1 MNSRR
6 WNILIADDENTTVE
20 ILSKKIKK
28 HYEEN
33 INLSLANNGLE
44 VIEKIKKQVPDILIT
59 DICMPIKSGLEVV
72 KYIRRENLSIKILL
86 ISGYDEFEYARE
98 AISLGVSNY
107 ILKPFLMEEIYQNID
122 RIIGELDNENQIVLN
137 MEKLKNNTQK
147 FQERAVQAILD
158 DLLEGK
164 AISEK
169 DRKNCDG
176 LFSFSAHCY
185 CSGSIRVE
193 ENRLVKEAAGENS
206 KSVLEELLSVVSEE
220 LFTPK
225 VKFYIIRKKET
236 LYGMIWTS
244 CLEDETKVRFYIKRG
259 IEHLTNSMKKY
270 TGMFIS
276 VSVGDIVKNYQ
287 EIGKSWKQALNMQTF
302 CGEGG
307 DLIYIFNE
315 RKKIQGKPDIG
326 KVDDIKKNIVFAT
339 LMGNQ
344 DMAEKY
350 LRELAIG
357 YSKVSVDQA
366 LFFQITVGEIVYD
379 ILEELKQNINTRT
392 AVMSIYQNFMDE
404 QKSGIGYPQL
414 HDFIRECC
422 SVIEKSHNTGNA
434 KKIVETI
441 KKYIKNNLQ
450 DEELDLRK
458 VSEQV
463 MFSESY
469 VKQVFRRETGEAFK
483 DYVIRLRLEKAREL
497 LEKSSMSI
505 REISEMC
512 GYKNQRYFAS
522 SFKLHYGISP
532 SEFRE
537 KSKS

>member
-1 MNSRR
+1 M
-6 WNILIADDENTTVE
+6 IADDENTTVE

>member
-469 VKQVFRRETGEAFK
+469 VKQVFRRETGEVFK

>member
-422 SVIEKSHNTGNA
+422 FVIEKSHNTGNA

>member
-483 DYVIRLRLEKAREL
+483 DYVIRLRLEKSREL

>member
-276 VSVGDIVKNYQ
+276 VSVGDIVKNHQ

>member
-315 RKKIQGKPDIG
+315 RKKFQGKPDIG

>member
-532 SEFRE
+532 SGFRE

>member
-315 RKKIQGKPDIG
+315 RKK
-326 KVDDIKKNIVFAT
+326 
-339 LMGNQ
+339 
-344 DMAEKY
+344 
-350 LRELAIG
+350 
-357 YSKVSVDQA
+357 
-366 LFFQITVGEIVYD
+366 
-379 ILEELKQNINTRT
+379 
-392 AVMSIYQNFMDE
+392 
-404 QKSGIGYPQL
+404 
-414 HDFIRECC
+414 
-422 SVIEKSHNTGNA
+422 
-434 KKIVETI
+434 
-441 KKYIKNNLQ
+441 
-450 DEELDLRK
+450 
-458 VSEQV
+458 
-463 MFSESY
+463 
-469 VKQVFRRETGEAFK
+469 
-483 DYVIRLRLEKAREL
+483 
-497 LEKSSMSI
+497 
-505 REISEMC
+505 
-512 GYKNQRYFAS
+512 
-522 SFKLHYGISP
+522 
-532 SEFRE
+532 FRE
-537 KSKS
+537 NQI

>member
-193 ENRLVKEAAGENS
+193 ENRLVKETAGENS

>member
-137 MEKLKNNTQK
+137 MEKLKNNAQK

-483 DYVIRLRLEKAREL
+483 DYVIRLRLEKSREL